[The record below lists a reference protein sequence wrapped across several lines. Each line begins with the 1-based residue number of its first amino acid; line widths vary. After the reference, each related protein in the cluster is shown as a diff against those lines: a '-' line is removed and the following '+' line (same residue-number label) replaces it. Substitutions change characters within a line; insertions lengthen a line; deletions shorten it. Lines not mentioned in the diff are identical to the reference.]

1 MKKVYLA
8 LAMILTILLTG
19 CGAASQT
26 ATTETEIHYADEDFI
41 ADLATGLQ
49 SRWDTQPANGATED
63 EILTGSDEHKQYYT
77 DLVDAE
83 LNVLEKYQ
91 SMPFGNSKLQEYAI
105 SYINCLKQQKE
116 AASYITT
123 SYETYEEK
131 WEEAY
136 NNRTKLIVTFV
147 NDYGLKVD
155 EAHQA
160 TLDDFIARE
169 KVIKE
174 DEKVKTTIDS
184 MMQNLTIEVTKD
196 EYDWKTYE
204 AVLEN
209 NTGKDFDYFGIT
221 LNIYDSDKVQ
231 IDSLYAQMQN
241 WKNGTKAKF
250 EFSTD
255 KDFSSYDA
263 QADWNITQ

>member
-1 MKKVYLA
+1 MKKFYLA
-8 LAMILTILLTG
+8 LAMALAVLLTG

-41 ADLATGLQ
+41 SDLATGLQ
-49 SRWDTQPANGATED
+49 SRWDISDNAEY
-63 EILTGSDEHKQYYT
+63 EEGSEEHKQYAAK
-77 DLVDAE
+77 LVDAE

-91 SMPFGNSKLQEYAI
+91 SMPFEDSKLQEYAI
-105 SYINCLKQQKE
+105 SYINCLKQQQE

-123 SYETYEEK
+123 AYETYDEK
-131 WEEAY
+131 WTEAL

-160 TLDDFIARE
+160 TLDDFIARA
-169 KVIKE
+169 KVINE
-174 DEKVKTTIDS
+174 DEKIKTTIDS
-184 MMQNLTIEVTKD
+184 MMDNLTIEVS
-196 EYDWKTYE
+196 EENYDWKTYE

-231 IDSLYAQMQN
+231 IESLYSQMQN

-263 QADWNITQ
+263 KADYNITQ

>member
-1 MKKVYLA
+1 MKKFYLA
-8 LAMILTILLTG
+8 LAMALAVLLTG
-19 CGAASQT
+19 CGTALQT
-26 ATTETEIHYADEDFI
+26 ATTETEIHYADEEFI
-41 ADLATGLQ
+41 SDLATGLQ
-49 SRWDTQPANGATED
+49 SRWDTQPSNGED
-63 EILTGSDEHKQYYT
+63 EVVVGSDEHKQYYT

-91 SMPFGNSKLQEYAI
+91 SMPFEDSKLQEYAI

-123 SYETYEEK
+123 AYETYDEK
-131 WEEAY
+131 WTEAL
-136 NNRTKLIVTFV
+136 NNRTKLIMTFV

-160 TLDDFIARE
+160 TLDELIANA

-174 DEKVKTTIDS
+174 DEKIKTTIDS

-196 EYDWKTYE
+196 ESDWKTYE

-231 IDSLYAQMQN
+231 IESLYSQMQN

-263 QADWNITQ
+263 KADYNITQ

>member
-1 MKKVYLA
+1 MKKVYLVLAMA
-8 LAMILTILLTG
+8 LAVLLTG

-41 ADLATGLQ
+41 SDLATGLQ
-49 SRWDTQPANGATED
+49 NRWDINDVAEY
-63 EILTGSDEHKQYYT
+63 EEGSDEHKQYDT

-91 SMPFGNSKLQEYAI
+91 SMPFEDSKLQEYAI

-116 AASYITT
+116 AVSYITT
-123 SYETYEEK
+123 AYETYDEK
-131 WEEAY
+131 WSEAY
-136 NNRTKLIVTFV
+136 DNRTKLIMTFV

-160 TLDDFIARE
+160 TLDELIANA
-169 KVIKE
+169 KVVNE
-174 DEKVKTTIDS
+174 DEKIKTTIDS

-196 EYDWKTYE
+196 ESGWKTYE

-209 NTGKDFDYFGIT
+209 NTGKDFDYFQIT

-231 IDSLYAQMQN
+231 IDSLYDQMQN

-263 QADWNITQ
+263 KADYNITQ

>member
-8 LAMILTILLTG
+8 LAMILAILLTG

-41 ADLATGLQ
+41 SDLATGLQ
-49 SRWDTQPANGATED
+49 NRWDINDVAEY
-63 EILTGSDEHKQYYT
+63 EEGSDEHKQYDT

-91 SMPFGNSKLQEYAI
+91 SMPFEDSKLQEYAI

-116 AASYITT
+116 AVSYITT
-123 SYETYEEK
+123 AYETYDEK
-131 WEEAY
+131 WSEAY
-136 NNRTKLIVTFV
+136 DNRTKLIMTFV

-160 TLDDFIARE
+160 TLDELIANAKVVNENE
-169 KVIKE
+169 KI
-174 DEKVKTTIDS
+174 KTTIDS

-196 EYDWKTYE
+196 ESGWKTYE

-209 NTGKDFDYFGIT
+209 NTGKDFDYFQIT

-231 IDSLYAQMQN
+231 IDSLYDQMQN

-263 QADWNITQ
+263 KADYNITQ

>member
-1 MKKVYLA
+1 MKKVYLVLAMA
-8 LAMILTILLTG
+8 LAVLLTG
-19 CGAASQT
+19 CGATSQT

-41 ADLATGLQ
+41 SDLATGLQ
-49 SRWDTQPANGATED
+49 NRWDTKPANGVNED
-63 EILTGSDEHKQYYT
+63 EIVEGSDEHKQYYT

-83 LNVLEKYQ
+83 LSVLEKYQ
-91 SMPFGNSKLQEYAI
+91 GMNFEDSKLQEYAI

-116 AASYITT
+116 ALSYVTA
-123 SYETYEEK
+123 SYETYSEK
-131 WEEAY
+131 WSEAY
-136 NNRTKLIVTFV
+136 DNRTKLIMTFV

-160 TLDDFIARE
+160 PLDELIANA
-169 KVIKE
+169 KVVNE
-174 DEKVKTTIDS
+174 DEKIKTTIDS
-184 MMQNLTIEVTKD
+184 VMQNLTIEVTKD
-196 EYDWKTYE
+196 ESGWKTYE

-209 NTGKDFDYFGIT
+209 NTGKDFDYFQIT

-231 IDSLYAQMQN
+231 IDSLYDQMQN

-263 QADWNITQ
+263 KADYNITQ

>member
-1 MKKVYLA
+1 MKKVYLVLAMA
-8 LAMILTILLTG
+8 LAVLLTG
-19 CGAASQT
+19 CGATSQT

-41 ADLATGLQ
+41 SDLATGLQ
-49 SRWDTQPANGATED
+49 NRWDTQPSNGED
-63 EILTGSDEHKQYYT
+63 EIVEGSDEHKQYYT

-83 LNVLEKYQ
+83 LSVLEKYQ
-91 SMPFGNSKLQEYAI
+91 GMNFEDSKLQEYAI
-105 SYINCLKQQKE
+105 SYINCLKQQQE
-116 AASYITT
+116 AASYVTT
-123 SYETYEEK
+123 AYETYDEK
-131 WEEAY
+131 WTEAL
-136 NNRTKLIVTFV
+136 NNRTKLIVTFI

-160 TLDDFIARE
+160 TLDDFIARA
-169 KVIKE
+169 KVINE
-174 DEKVKTTIDS
+174 DEKIKTTIDS
-184 MMQNLTIEVTKD
+184 MMDNLTIEVS
-196 EYDWKTYE
+196 EENYDWKTYE

-231 IDSLYAQMQN
+231 IESLYSQMQN

-263 QADWNITQ
+263 KADYNITQ

>member
-1 MKKVYLA
+1 MKKVYLVLAMA
-8 LAMILTILLTG
+8 LAVLLTG

-26 ATTETEIHYADEDFI
+26 ATTETEIHYADGDFI
-41 ADLATGLQ
+41 SDLATGLQ
-49 SRWDTQPANGATED
+49 KRWDINDVAEY
-63 EILTGSDEHKQYYT
+63 EEGSDEHKQYDT

-91 SMPFGNSKLQEYAI
+91 SMSFEDSKLQEYAI

-116 AASYITT
+116 AVSYITT
-123 SYETYEEK
+123 AYETYDEK
-131 WEEAY
+131 WSEAY
-136 NNRTKLIVTFV
+136 DNRTKLIMTFV

-160 TLDDFIARE
+160 TLDELIANA
-169 KVIKE
+169 KVVNE
-174 DEKVKTTIDS
+174 DEKIKTTIDS

-196 EYDWKTYE
+196 ESGWKTYE

-209 NTGKDFDYFGIT
+209 NTGKDFDYFQIT

-231 IDSLYAQMQN
+231 IDSLYDQMQN

-263 QADWNITQ
+263 KADYNITQ

>member
-8 LAMILTILLTG
+8 LAMILAILLTG

-41 ADLATGLQ
+41 SDLATGLQ
-49 SRWDTQPANGATED
+49 NRWDTQPSNGED
-63 EILTGSDEHKQYYT
+63 EVVAGSDEHKQYYT

-91 SMPFGNSKLQEYAI
+91 SMPFEDSKLQEYAI

-123 SYETYEEK
+123 AYETYDEK
-131 WEEAY
+131 WTEAY
-136 NNRTKLIVTFV
+136 DNRSKLIMTFV

-155 EAHQA
+155 EEHQA
-160 TLDDFIARE
+160 MLDELIANA
-169 KVIKE
+169 KVVNE
-174 DEKVKTTIDS
+174 DEKIKTTIDS

-196 EYDWKTYE
+196 ESGWKTYE

-209 NTGKDFDYFGIT
+209 NTGKDFDYFQIT

-231 IDSLYAQMQN
+231 IDSLYDQMQN

-263 QADWNITQ
+263 KADYNITQ